1 MHIVFQQAGREV
13 LERGFAPDESI
24 DKNIINLKSDYS
36 LGPVEYPLTNENLEK
51 RNDWWKKIITDETDI
66 SFSAANEAD
75 VQIINEIKNSLTNNE
90 SEELWIW
97 IAPNTQDV
105 SGYYFL
111 LSQLTELTDK
121 VFVVW
126 LNNLPFINEKG
137 QIFYPRYLSEIP
149 SREFLKA
156 KKLYRAISAGEVE
169 VDMDEWSKLCQE
181 NKTVRI
187 LKDHKKLAQFDEEYF
202 DKTILNF
209 ITADW
214 QKVSKVLQQ
223 FNHKSL
229 DIIPEEYLLWR
240 VRSMIE
246 NNEIESQGDITNRKE
261 WEVKKGIVA
270 ENNPE

>member
-1 MHIVFQQAGREV
+1 MHIVFQQAGKEV
-13 LERGFAPDESI
+13 LEQGFAPDETI

-36 LGPVEYPLTNENLEK
+36 LGPVEFPVSDVALEK
-51 RNDWWKKIITDETDI
+51 RNDWWKKIISDESDLSFTRDNEEDI
-66 SFSAANEAD
+66 
-75 VQIINEIKNSLTNNE
+75 QKINEIKTTLENNE
-90 SEELWIW
+90 NEELWIW
-97 IAPNTQDV
+97 IAPNKQDV

-111 LSQLTELTDK
+111 LSQLIEQTDK

-137 QIFYPRYLSEIP
+137 HIFYPRYLSEIP

-156 KKLYRAISAGEVE
+156 KKLFRSISGGEVE
-169 VDMDEWSKLCQE
+169 VDIDEWGKLCEE

-202 DKTILNF
+202 DKTINNF

-214 QKVSKVLQQ
+214 LKVSKVIQQ

-240 VRSMIE
+240 IRSMIE
-246 NNEIESQGDITNRKE
+246 NNEIESQGEVTNRKE